1 MNNLERRDMQ
11 MPYVADEEVLQEMQ
25 RCREILQRLN
35 HGDCGDFN
43 DIEKAN
49 LRFLISIEEEYGYR

>member
-35 HGDCGDFN
+35 HGDCGDFYGS
-43 DIEKAN
+43 N
-49 LRFLISIEEEYGYR
+49 LT